1 MKKATIDGKIY
12 DVYDDEEFNRYRA
25 ALDSSCALEHNGYV
39 YPIRAMNDTKPDL
52 RTDGDKILGW
62 YNHPQTDEEKQM
74 YSSDNIIDFN
84 SNSMKDII
92 SKSEI
97 LKEQEK
103 EIRVSADNNYEYVYD
118 KDDDPDISL
127 LKEALAAKKCDIDKY
142 EDKFDGNY
150 ANDKRILNGHSIT
163 SKKLKKFAEAF
174 DLKVTMIIEDRNPD
188 IANPMNRVIS
198 RVITNNR
205 GDE

>member
-1 MKKATIDGKIY
+1 
-12 DVYDDEEFNRYRA
+12 
-25 ALDSSCALEHNGYV
+25 
-39 YPIRAMNDTKPDL
+39 
-52 RTDGDKILGW
+52 
-62 YNHPQTDEEKQM
+62 M

-92 SKSEI
+92 TKSEI

-150 ANDKRILNGHSIT
+150 ANDKRILNGHCIT